1 MADLTSGN
9 LLVGHNDL
17 GQPMWVLR
25 YTPQWQTPIHTI
37 IWHIEKDTVV
47 KSH

>member
-17 GQPMWVLR
+17 GQPMWVDPTVANINI
-25 YTPQWQTPIHTI
+25 YT
-37 IWHIEKDTVV
+37 
-47 KSH
+47 